1 MTTGRGSRRGRGSHR
16 GGGGSKKM
24 AVCGDVRS
32 VEKVKVFDHGV
43 ERLEPDELRRSYRAG
58 DILSPRVSMTEAL
71 QFEVQDFLA
80 CVRSGERP
88 VSDGEAG
95 LRVVRVLEAGMR
107 SLRRGGTR
115 VSYLSEP
122 EAVGAR

>member
-32 VEKVKVFDHGV
+32 VEKVKVFDQGV
-43 ERLEPDELRRSYRAG
+43 ERLEPDELRRAYRAG
-58 DILSPRVSMTEAL
+58 DILSPRVSVTEAL
-71 QFEVQDFLA
+71 QVEAQHFIE
-80 CVRSGERP
+80 CVRTGKTP
-88 VSDGEAG
+88 ISDGQAG

-107 SLRRGGTR
+107 SLRGG
-115 VSYLSEP
+115 
-122 EAVGAR
+122 GARVPDQAAPE